1 LFSLGVVLLSALAGG
16 VLQGWPGIVVAVV
29 AGAGAGYFL
38 WRTLVLPAR
47 EAERETA
54 VLTTRLARSQAEV
67 ANQARTAV
75 ALRQQTEH
83 LRSLFDLAS
92 DIIYVLDMEGTVVFV
107 NQAVEEIM
115 GYRPEDV
122 LGKHFLVFTGGIDEE
137 TLWDQLNQGG
147 ISRYEFTFENHQGQH
162 IILELNGHFMIE
174 GDQPVA
180 ILGIVRDISKRKREQ
195 TELRLAKEA
204 AEKAAEAR
212 TVFLAN
218 MGHELRTPLSV
229 IIGYADIMG
238 QDALS
243 SGQDEYWVLAQ
254 KIKQAAQQL
263 RTIVNDVLEITEIE
277 TGQVSFLLETFDITA
292 VIKRVVN
299 SNRTAVEAND
309 NELLILVPPDIG
321 FMFADQDKVQRALE
335 NLLNNAAK
343 FTHNGSITLSVT
355 RSTGGGQ
362 EPEWIVFQVADT
374 GIGIAPEQ
382 HEKIFHA
389 FEQVDKSFTR
399 GYGGT
404 GLGLAI
410 NQYICRAMGGKISFT
425 SEAGHG
431 STFTMRLPAKVT
443 AVDSMYV
450 RA

>member
-1 LFSLGVVLLSALAGG
+1 LSALVGG
-16 VLQGWPGIVVAVV
+16 VLPGWPGILAAVV
-29 AGAGAGYFL
+29 AGGGAGYFL
-38 WRTLVLPAR
+38 WRMVVLPAR

-83 LRSLFDLAS
+83 LQSLFDLAS
-92 DIIYVLDMEGTVVFV
+92 DIIYVLDMEGIVVFV
-107 NQAVEEIM
+107 NRAIEEIM
-115 GYRPEDV
+115 GYRPEEV
-122 LGKHFLVFTGGIDEE
+122 LGKHFVVFTGGIDED
-137 TLWDQLNQGG
+137 TLWNQLHEGG
-147 ISRYEFTFENHQGQH
+147 ISRYEFTFENNQGQP

-174 GDQPVA
+174 AGQPVA

-195 TELRLAKEA
+195 AELRLAKEA

-243 SGQDEYWVLAQ
+243 NGQDEYWVLAQ

-277 TGQVSFLLETFDITA
+277 TGQVSFLLESFDITA

-299 SNRTAVEAND
+299 SNQTAVEAND
-309 NELLILVPPDIG
+309 NELLILIPPDIG

-355 RSTGGGQ
+355 RSKAEEQ
-362 EPEWIVFQVADT
+362 EWVVFQVADT

-382 HEKIFHA
+382 HDRIFHA

-425 SEAGHG
+425 SELGRG
-431 STFTMRLPAKVT
+431 STFTMQLPAKVT

-450 RA
+450 RTR